1 MAHETKDYTLDDLDE
16 SQTLKARKKRDKEI
30 ENKDLRW
37 IEGIKQICKTTA
49 GREVLWRI
57 LGSCKV
63 FGSVWEP
70 SAKIHY
76 NAGKQDVGHWL
87 MAEIV
92 RADENI
98 LFKMMT
104 ESKEGNYDK

>member
-1 MAHETKDYTLDDLDE
+1 METKHYTLDDLDE
-16 SQTLKARKKRDKEI
+16 SQTLKDKKKKEKKV
-30 ENKDLRW
+30 ELKDLRW
-37 IEGIKQICKTTA
+37 TEGIKTICKSTA

-57 LGSCKV
+57 LGQCKV

-92 RADENI
+92 RSDENI

-104 ESKEGNYDK
+104 ENKEGAYDE